1 MNAIKL
7 LAETVDSLWY
17 WTYGLVAGWGLM
29 FTGLVIAV
37 VLLIARQ
44 IRVERRL
51 VNLENR
57 LVHAERDYNLTV
69 SKWQK

>member
-1 MNAIKL
+1 MNAIKQ

-29 FTGLVIAV
+29 FTVVVAAVILLVV
-37 VLLIARQ
+37 RQ

-51 VNLENR
+51 NQLENR
-57 LVHAERDYNLTV
+57 LIHAERDYNLTV
-69 SKWQK
+69 SKWK